1 MTKEDNNAYFS
12 YNQFYCI
19 NNIGVVIC
27 LLDEYVHNQR
37 IIKLNRERLA
47 DDWKEGR
54 I

>member
-1 MTKEDNNAYFS
+1 MYIYVIISLLASIT
-12 YNQFYCI
+12 
-19 NNIGVVIC
+19 IGVVIC
-27 LLDEYVHNQR
+27 LFDEYVHNQR